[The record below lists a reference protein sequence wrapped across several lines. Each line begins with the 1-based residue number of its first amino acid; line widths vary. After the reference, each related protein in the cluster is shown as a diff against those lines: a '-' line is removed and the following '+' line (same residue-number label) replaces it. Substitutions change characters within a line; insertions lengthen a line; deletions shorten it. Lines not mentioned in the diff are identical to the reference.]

1 MEEHKYEI
9 TYIIRPDMEEGAK
22 NDLVTKFD
30 KVLTDNGAKIIDS
43 KDWSKRRFA
52 YEIAGYNEGVYH
64 VVNLTTADK
73 TALDEFDRQSKFS
86 DDILRQMT
94 VRR

>member
-30 KVLTDNGAKIIDS
+30 KVLTDNGAKIMIQKTGQS
-43 KDWSKRRFA
+43 VVLLTKSPVTTK
-52 YEIAGYNEGVYH
+52 VYTTS
-64 VVNLTTADK
+64 LT
-73 TALDEFDRQSKFS
+73 
-86 DDILRQMT
+86 
-94 VRR
+94 

>member
-9 TYIIRPDMEEGAK
+9 TYIIRPDLDESAK
-22 NDLVTKFD
+22 KDLVERFD
-30 KVLTDNGAKIIDS
+30 KVLTDNGAKLIDS

-64 VVNLTTADK
+64 VVNLTTDNKA
-73 TALDEFDRQSKFS
+73 ALDEFDRLSKFS

>member
-9 TYIIRPDMEEGAK
+9 TYIVRPDLEEGAK
-22 NDLVTKFD
+22 KDLVAKFD
-30 KVLTDNGAKIIDS
+30 KVLTDNGAKLIDS

-52 YEIAGYNEGVYH
+52 FEIGGYNEGVYH
-64 VVNLTTADK
+64 IANLTTAEK
-73 TALDEFDRQSKFS
+73 TALDEFDRQAKYS
-86 DDILRQMT
+86 DDILRHMI